1 MDNDKFPG
9 MSGNI
14 RIVRESFREQSEGPA
29 CLGYCAAVCYPAA
42 TLRLKTGQ
50 NSESIII

>member
-9 MSGNI
+9 MSDNI
-14 RIVRESFREQSEGPA
+14 RIVRESFREETEGLA
-29 CLGYCAAVCYPAA
+29 FLGYCPALYYPGA
-42 TLRLKTGQ
+42 TLRLKTRK